1 MTYENQTFVLHP
13 VENLSQQATIKV
25 LGIGGGGT
33 NAVDYMVK
41 EQIESV
47 EFYVANT
54 DAQALGRT
62 QVLHKIQ
69 FGNNLTKGLGAGSDP
84 NIGRDAA
91 IEDIEKIKESLVEAD
106 MLFITAG
113 MGGGTGTGAAPVIAK
128 AIKDANPETLVV
140 AVVTTPFEF
149 EGVQRMIQAEK
160 GLAELKDQVD
170 SLITV
175 PNEKILQ
182 VCGQISVKDAY
193 GQGNDILLNAV
204 KGISDLVIKTG
215 FINVDFADVRTVMS
229 EAGLAMMGTGRSSG
243 ERSGESAIE
252 NAIQNPL
259 LADIDVSNAKGL
271 LINVTASSNM
281 PIPELQAIG
290 AKVRS
295 IASDDATIIMG
306 QVFDDTVG
314 DEIRVT
320 IVATGID
327 ANEAEDEFALES
339 EFNPV
344 PNGDD
349 DEQAIE
355 DQESAPIFDGEMSNP
370 EIPAII
376 RRRYVRSSED
386 AGDYPAP
393 GM

>member
-84 NIGRDAA
+84 AIGRDAA

-128 AIKDANPETLVV
+128 AIKDANPDTLVV

-149 EGVQRMIQAEK
+149 EGVQRMVKAEK
-160 GLAELKDQVD
+160 GLTELKDQVD

-182 VCGQISVKDAY
+182 IGGHISVKEAY
-193 GQGNDILLNAV
+193 GKGNDILLNAV

-215 FINVDFADVRTVMS
+215 YINVDFADVRTVMS
-229 EAGLAMMGTGRSSG
+229 EAGSAMMGTGKAVG
-243 ERSGESAIE
+243 ERSGETAIE
-252 NAIQNPL
+252 AAIQNPL

-290 AKVRS
+290 TKVRT
-295 IASDDATIIMG
+295 IATDDATIIMG
-306 QVFDDTVG
+306 QVFDDSVG

-327 ANEAEDEFALES
+327 SNEAEDEFALQGEYDA
-339 EFNPV
+339 V

-349 DEQAIE
+349 DEQAVE
-355 DQESAPIFDGEMSNP
+355 DPDSAPIFEGEMTNP

-386 AGDYPAP
+386 VTEYPAP
-393 GM
+393 SM

>member
-1 MTYENQTFVLHP
+1 
-13 VENLSQQATIKV
+13 
-25 LGIGGGGT
+25 
-33 NAVDYMVK
+33 
-41 EQIESV
+41 
-47 EFYVANT
+47 
-54 DAQALGRT
+54 
-62 QVLHKIQ
+62 
-69 FGNNLTKGLGAGSDP
+69 
-84 NIGRDAA
+84 
-91 IEDIEKIKESLVEAD
+91 

-140 AVVTTPFEF
+140 AVVTTPFTF
-149 EGVQRMIQAEK
+149 EGVQRMFKAEK
-160 GLAELKDQVD
+160 GLAELKNQVD

-182 VCGQISVKDAY
+182 VCGQTSVKDAY
-193 GQGNDILLNAV
+193 GKGNDILLNAV

-229 EAGLAMMGTGRSSG
+229 EAGAAMMGTGKSAG
-243 ERSGESAIE
+243 ERSGEAAIE
-252 NAIQNPL
+252 AAIQNPL

-290 AKVRS
+290 TKVES

-306 QVFDDTVG
+306 QVFDDSVG

-327 ANEAEDEFALES
+327 ASEAEDEFALES

-344 PNGDD
+344 PNGDE

-355 DQESAPIFDGEMSNP
+355 DQESAPIFDGEMTNP

-386 AGDYPAP
+386 AAEYPVP
-393 GM
+393 RM